1 MEIESISHKA
11 LRSFAETGKAKG
23 LPGNLVARLRNML
36 AWLSVIEMADELLV
50 PPNFGAHLLSGDR
63 AGTWSLTV
71 SAAAEK
77 LGVSRQAMS
86 SLLNGR
92 AGISAEM
99 AIRFEKAFGLRADSL
114 LRMQAAH
121 DLAEA
126 RRHEK
131 DIKVEKIAA

>member
-1 MEIESISHKA
+1 MAIKLHP
-11 LRSFAETGKAKG
+11 SFAVHAG
-23 LPGNLVARLRNML
+23 VWLRTEI
-36 AWLSVIEMADELLV
+36 VE
-50 PPNFGAHLLSGDR
+50 PHG
-63 AGTWSLTV
+63 LTV

-131 DIKVEKIAA
+131 DIKVEKISA

>member
-1 MEIESISHKA
+1 MAIKLHP
-11 LRSFAETGKAKG
+11 SFAVHAG
-23 LPGNLVARLRNML
+23 VWLRTEI
-36 AWLSVIEMADELLV
+36 VE
-50 PPNFGAHLLSGDR
+50 PHG
-63 AGTWSLTV
+63 LTV

-121 DLAEA
+121 NLAEA

>member
-1 MEIESISHKA
+1 MAIKLHP
-11 LRSFAETGKAKG
+11 SFAVHAG
-23 LPGNLVARLRNML
+23 VWLRTEI
-36 AWLSVIEMADELLV
+36 VE
-50 PPNFGAHLLSGDR
+50 PHG
-63 AGTWSLTV
+63 LTV

-86 SLLNGR
+86 SPLNGR

-99 AIRFEKAFGLRADSL
+99 AIRLEKACGLRADSL